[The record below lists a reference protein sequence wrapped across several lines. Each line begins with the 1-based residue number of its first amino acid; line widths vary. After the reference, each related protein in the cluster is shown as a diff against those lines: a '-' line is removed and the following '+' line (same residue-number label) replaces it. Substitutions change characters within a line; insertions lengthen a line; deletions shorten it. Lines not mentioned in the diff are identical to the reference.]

1 MVRVHWS
8 ASCLLSFWEGLGV
21 GSWSRS
27 MRKSERRLFMNRLK
41 VGYSFFN
48 GLLRPSG
55 RFDTQNFSRLAL
67 GDHFER
73 PAADFAIGGETL

>member
-1 MVRVHWS
+1 
-8 ASCLLSFWEGLGV
+8 
-21 GSWSRS
+21 
-27 MRKSERRLFMNRLK
+27 MNRLK